1 MPAPQASSADDEAR
15 RREWFGALVEV
26 LPDEVFVFDAKT
38 LRCLHANATAQAS
51 LGPAAHRLHE
61 LTPLELTP
69 SLTAPAMA
77 SYLEQLES
85 GTATVVFEGVRP
97 GRAPSQEEG
106 PPVEVRWHR
115 LSAPHEPVILS
126 IVHDI
131 SDRKQVER
139 VKDEFISIVSHE
151 LRTPLTAVHGAV
163 RLLEGGAAGPL
174 APQAAQ
180 LVAVAAHSTERL
192 RHIVDDILD
201 LEKTASGRMD
211 FDLQPVEAAPL
222 LQRIAQSYAVVGA
235 PAGVPLEVQ
244 APTGLRL
251 RADPAR
257 LAQVV
262 GNLVSNALKYAPPST
277 PVQLVARPE
286 QAAEGGGVRIEVLDQ
301 GPGVPVAFAGRIFQR
316 FAQADMNTTRQK
328 GGSGLGLSIV
338 KAMVEGMGG
347 RVGFESAPGRTCF
360 WLALPAAG

>member
-1 MPAPQASSADDEAR
+1 MQAPGDASAGDEAR
-15 RREWFGALVEV
+15 RREWFGALVEG
-26 LPDEVFVFDAKT
+26 LPDAVFVFDART
-38 LRCLHANATAQAS
+38 LRCLHANAAAWAS
-51 LGPAAHRLHE
+51 LGAQADHLAA
-61 LTPLELTP
+61 LTPLEVTP
-69 SLTAPAMA
+69 SLTPQAMA
-77 SYLEQLES
+77 GYLAQLES
-85 GTATVVFEGVRP
+85 GAATVVFEGVR
-97 GRAPSQEEG
+97 RAGLPDEET
-106 PPVEVRWHR
+106 PVEVRWHR
-115 LSAPHEPVILS
+115 LPGSHEPVIVSL
-126 IVHDI
+126 VHDI

-139 VKDEFISIVSHE
+139 AKDEFISIVSHE

-163 RLLEGGAAGPL
+163 RLLEGGAGGPL
-174 APQAAQ
+174 PPQAAQ
-180 LVAVAAHSTERL
+180 LVGVAAQGTQRL

-201 LEKTASGRMD
+201 LEKTACGRMD
-211 FDLQPVEAAPL
+211 FDMQPVEVAPL

-235 PAGVPLEVQ
+235 PSGVALQAQ
-244 APTGLRL
+244 APPGLWL

-277 PVQLVARPE
+277 PVRLVGRPE
-286 QAAEGGGVRIEVLDQ
+286 QAGEGGGVRIEVLDQ

-338 KAMVEGMGG
+338 KAMVEAMGG

-360 WLALPAAG
+360 WLALPVDDAG